1 MSLFQELTVSC
12 PYCGESISILVDGSV
27 EEQQYTEDCEVC
39 CRPMDIKVIVAAN
52 DSVRLDVRRE
62 ND

>member
-1 MSLFQELTVSC
+1 MSLFQEIAINC
-12 PYCGESISILVDGSV
+12 PFCGEPISVLVDGSV

-39 CRPMDIKVIVAAN
+39 CRPMDLRVSVLAN
-52 DSVRLDVRRE
+52 GSFQVDVRRE